1 MITGPVDPN
10 IINLLATTDA
20 ADLESMATQKGHVP
34 GTDETVEVLAE
45 LNIGFDVDDQE
56 ELAIGIAES
65 ERGREITKAF
75 AGKADKQEVFRRLG
89 KVLDLLPDLNERE
102 KLFDIVDLIR
112 QYLIQNSQ
120 ASDDD
125 ILQFLQ
131 EKAPYKDVSHLYVAL
146 KFLQESFSLKPED
159 NQFKVIIERVI
170 KAYTQK
176 NGHAIKA
183 GLNITKLAFATSQ
196 KPGMASTQELR
207 DNYRDVVL
215 KFDGFPK
222 TFLNILKKYG
232 IDDFAKGVHFL
243 YLAAGA
249 DMSSAKSSIE
259 PDDLQEI
266 REGLYQMASLQ
277 TMIQKSKSLVN
288 RFHKSR
294 AA

>member
-10 IINLLATTDA
+10 ITSLLATTDA

-34 GTDETVEVLAE
+34 GTDETVEVLSE
-45 LNIGFDVDDQE
+45 LNIGLDVDDLE
-56 ELAIGIAES
+56 ELSVGIS
-65 ERGREITKAF
+65 ELRGREITKAF
-75 AGKADKQEVFRRLG
+75 AGKADRQEVFRKMGR
-89 KVLDLLPDLNERE
+89 VFDLLPDLNERE
-102 KLFDIVDLIR
+102 KLLDIVDLIR
-112 QYLIQNSQ
+112 EYLIQNSR
-120 ASDDD
+120 ATDGD
-125 ILQFLQ
+125 ILQFIQ
-131 EKAPYKDVSHLYVAL
+131 AKTPYRDVSHLYVTL
-146 KFLQESFSLKPED
+146 KFLQESFSLKAED
-159 NQFKVIIERVI
+159 NQFKIIIERVL
-170 KAYTQK
+170 KSYAQE
-176 NGHAIKA
+176 NGAAIKA
-183 GLNITKLAFATSQ
+183 GLNITTLAFAESQ
-196 KPGMASTQELR
+196 KPGMASTQDLR

-222 TFLNILKKYG
+222 TFLNLLKKYG
-232 IDDFAKGVHFL
+232 IDHFAQGVHFL